1 MGLSKPT
8 RIKILLA
15 IDVIFFFV
23 EIVVGYSV
31 HSLALV
37 ADSFHMLNDVISL
50 MVGLWAVKIANQKT
64 NSKMYTYGWQR
75 AETLGA
81 LINGVFLV
89 ALCLSIFLEAIQRFV
104 EPQEVS
110 NPKLILVVGCIGL
123 LSNFIGLFL
132 FHDHGHGGHS
142 HGHSDEAH
150 AAEEGHSHTVDMED
164 HTVADPNGN
173 VAEVLPQTRV
183 GVFPSAV
190 SNSTNAPD
198 HAHRRSSSSKR
209 ISKRHR
215 RSLSR
220 GYQTIDE
227 VYVHPSSFRHSII
240 EAGRMEEQEDS
251 GSDADNENATEDVDE
266 PTEQTS
272 LLSTSK
278 GPASP
283 KKKRDCHT
291 DHKHSKP
298 KESTGG
304 HGGHGHSHDLNMRGV
319 FLHVL
324 GDALGNVGV
333 IASALII
340 WLTPFWWRFYSD
352 PAISLI
358 ITVIILASA
367 IPLCK
372 AASRILLQAVPAG
385 LSIDDIKDDITEL
398 DGVISCHHLH
408 VWQLSDTKLVASL
421 HVQVNIDFEGQGSA
435 RYMSLAR
442 EIRQCLHE
450 YGIHSSTIQPEFCL
464 DSSHDHSAGN
474 SSAEETAV
482 GPRASGQNSKTGS
495 VRGDAEACLLECGD
509 ACGSS
514 KQCCDPGVKGCAGA
528 K

>member
-15 IDVIFFFV
+15 IDVVFFFV
-23 EIVVGYSV
+23 EIIVGYAV

-50 MVGLWAVKIANQKT
+50 MVGLWAVKVANQNT

-110 NPKLILVVGCIGL
+110 NPKLILIVGCIGL

-142 HGHSDEAH
+142 HGHSSDDH
-150 AAEEGHSHTVDMED
+150 AAEEGLAHSVNVED
-164 HTVADPNGN
+164 HTVADPN
-173 VAEVLPQTRV
+173 T
-183 GVFPSAV
+183 PSK
-190 SNSTNAPD
+190 SRSTDD
-198 HAHRRSSSSKR
+198 HAHRRSSSSKH
-209 ISKRHR
+209 IPKRHH
-215 RSLSR
+215 RSRSR
-220 GYQTIDE
+220 GYQTLDE

-240 EAGRMEEQEDS
+240 EAGRLEEQEDS
-251 GSDADNENATEDVDE
+251 GSDADNENGVEDADE
-266 PTEQTS
+266 PTERSS
-272 LLSTSK
+272 LLQKAKGADTS
-278 GPASP
+278 SP
-283 KKKRDCHT
+283 TSKKKRDCHT

-298 KESTGG
+298 KESSGG
-304 HGGHGHSHDLNMRGV
+304 HGGHGHGHDLNMRGV

-385 LSIDDIKDDITEL
+385 LSIDDIKNDITEL
-398 DGVISCHHLH
+398 DGIISCHHLH

-421 HVQVNIDFEGQGSA
+421 HVQVNIDFEDQGSA
-435 RYMSLAR
+435 RYMALAR

-464 DSSHDHSAGN
+464 DASHDHSARNTDDSGT
-474 SSAEETAV
+474 EDTAV
-482 GPRASGQNSKTGS
+482 GARASGQNSKTGS
-495 VRGDAEACLLECGD
+495 IRGDAEACLLECSD

-514 KQCCDPGVKGCAGA
+514 KQCCNPTAKGCASS

>member
-1 MGLSKPT
+1 MRDYACLDG
-8 RIKILLA
+8 
-15 IDVIFFFV
+15 
-23 EIVVGYSV
+23 
-31 HSLALV
+31 
-37 ADSFHMLNDVISL
+37 
-50 MVGLWAVKIANQKT
+50 T
-64 NSKMYTYGWQR
+64 NTLCAQWQR

-110 NPKLILVVGCIGL
+110 NPKLILIVGCIGL

-142 HGHSDEAH
+142 HGHSHGHSDAH
-150 AAEEGHSHTVDMED
+150 AAEEGHSHTIDIED
-164 HTVADPNGN
+164 HTIADPAGN

-183 GVFPSAV
+183 GNFPSAV
-190 SNSTNAPD
+190 SNGTNTPAKSRAGND
-198 HAHRRSSSSKR
+198 HTHRRTSSSKNVP
-209 ISKRHR
+209 KRHH
-215 RSLSR
+215 RSHSR
-220 GYQTIDE
+220 GYQSIDE

-240 EAGRMEEQEDS
+240 EAGRVEERDS
-251 GSDADNENATEDVDE
+251 GSDADNENAMEDAEE
-266 PTEQTS
+266 PTDRTS
-272 LLSTSK
+272 LLHQK
-278 GPASP
+278 GSNGSSAS
-283 KKKRDCHT
+283 KKKQDHT
-291 DHKHSKP
+291 DHKHNKP
-298 KESTGG
+298 KESSGG

-398 DGVISCHHLH
+398 NGIISCHHLH

-421 HVQVNIDFEGQGSA
+421 HVQVNIDFENQGSA
-435 RYMSLAR
+435 RYMALAR

-464 DSSHDHSAGN
+464 DASHDHSAGN
-474 SSAEETAV
+474 TDDSSAEDTAV
-482 GPRASGQNSKTGS
+482 GPGVSGQNSKAAS
-495 VRGDAEACLLECGD
+495 VRGDADACLLECGD

-514 KQCCDPGVKGCAGA
+514 KQCCDPVVKGCVGS